1 MGRGTNP
8 CKKFKKYILQR
19 SLKKRRYN
27 HGCNKLDNCN
37 DKQKN
42 RKNIITQ
49 SRTEMDL

>member
-1 MGRGTNP
+1 MYVQKVLIVYTITKTEKG
-8 CKKFKKYILQR
+8 
-19 SLKKRRYN
+19 RYN

-37 DKQKN
+37 EKQKN